1 VAIADTG
8 STDQNTLLSK
18 DAASGVLTNDSDI
31 DGGSLNVTSISF
43 GSGSGVP
50 VASGGTTV
58 NGAFG
63 SLLIAPNGSY
73 TYTPGD
79 AAKALVAGQSANDVF
94 TYSVSDGN
102 GGTATTTLTI
112 QVNGL
117 NDAPVIGGVATG
129 NVSEDGTSPRVAA

>member
-1 VAIADTG
+1 
-8 STDQNTLLSK
+8 
-18 DAASGVLTNDSDI
+18 VLTNDSDI

-50 VASGGTTV
+50 ASGGTTV